1 MLARAIRIHPEN
13 PDFWIVAAYAM
24 MENENDSQGG
34 RALLQ
39 QGLKRNIR
47 SVDYWGEYLRYEIEA
62 ARLILEREKILF
74 GKKKN

>member
-1 MLARAIRIHPEN
+1 
-13 PDFWIVAAYAM
+13 M